1 MCIRDRCTF
10 SSSLTFTAAL
20 AASSSFR
27 RKSWTIAALPFP
39 DPTWT
44 GRPLQRAAPSCD
56 LSLSTALAFL
66 VDAAEGGFEPD
77 AAGDSTAA
85 AAAAATSLA
94 TALSLCFLAS
104 AASLGRTWVLSASEP
119 SEGVLVKPWSSSVSE
134 VSETFPGSS
143 ARTL

>member
-1 MCIRDRCTF
+1 MCTF

-27 RKSWTIAALPFP
+27 RKSWTMAALPFP
-39 DPTWT
+39 DPTCT

-77 AAGDSTAA
+77 AGDATAA

>member
-1 MCIRDRCTF
+1 MAT
-10 SSSLTFTAAL
+10 
-20 AASSSFR
+20 
-27 RKSWTIAALPFP
+27 
-39 DPTWT
+39 
-44 GRPLQRAAPSCD
+44 
-56 LSLSTALAFL
+56 AFL
-66 VDAAEGGFEPD
+66 VAAAEGGFEPD
-77 AAGDSTAA
+77 AGDDTA